1 MMGPDRDPEEGV
13 ALLEIYSLGATLV
26 IIDQIEKA
34 AQVRLWQAELN
45 DAYGMAVKML
55 GDADSLLTAVA
66 TAKRVAETLHASI
79 SCSVHHAP
87 HSESW
92 AGIQSELE
100 YQPLIEQKVVFEP
113 VSRSSFTHTTMND
126 EQKAIGLIETQGF
139 TAVYAAVDAAC
150 KAADVEVVGKEKLG
164 GGYITVIVRG
174 DVAAVSAAVDAG
186 REVAEQLG
194 TVIATHV
201 IARPSEGVLG
211 LLP

>member
-1 MMGPDRDPEEGV
+1 M
-13 ALLEIYSLGATLV
+13 
-26 IIDQIEKA
+26 
-34 AQVRLWQAELN
+34 
-45 DAYGMAVKML
+45 
-55 GDADSLLTAVA
+55 
-66 TAKRVAETLHASI
+66 
-79 SCSVHHAP
+79 
-87 HSESW
+87 
-92 AGIQSELE
+92 
-100 YQPLIEQKVVFEP
+100 
-113 VSRSSFTHTTMND
+113 
-126 EQKAIGLIETQGF
+126 IETQGF

>member
-79 SCSVHHAP
+79 S
-87 HSESW
+87 
-92 AGIQSELE
+92 
-100 YQPLIEQKVVFEP
+100 
-113 VSRSSFTHTTMND
+113 
-126 EQKAIGLIETQGF
+126 
-139 TAVYAAVDAAC
+139 
-150 KAADVEVVGKEKLG
+150 
-164 GGYITVIVRG
+164 
-174 DVAAVSAAVDAG
+174 
-186 REVAEQLG
+186 
-194 TVIATHV
+194 
-201 IARPSEGVLG
+201 
-211 LLP
+211 